1 MANKATS
8 APAATQ
14 AAGPQEPKAPG
25 LFEIGELRKKHKV
38 GRAVF
43 AGVCSA
49 QGWKPGR
56 AVTEEEFLAKL
67 PEIAA
72 NAETDACTPE
82 NPRETKAADFEK
94 ILKAC
99 YYDTDIDF

>member
-43 AGVCSA
+43 ALS
-49 QGWKPGR
+49 
-56 AVTEEEFLAKL
+56 L
-67 PEIAA
+67 IH
-72 NAETDACTPE
+72 
-82 NPRETKAADFEK
+82 
-94 ILKAC
+94 I
-99 YYDTDIDF
+99 

>member
-49 QGWKPGR
+49 QGWKPGK
-56 AVTEEEFLAKL
+56 AVTEEEFLEAI
-67 PEIAA
+67 EDEAEFDQVAA
-72 NAETDACTPE
+72 IFMERLSDSFEFTGGEDGE
-82 NPRETKAADFEK
+82 N
-94 ILKAC
+94 
-99 YYDTDIDF
+99 